1 MSAFERKVDISKPLS
16 VAGSMRPALSALP
29 ISGNDIASASPR
41 NPCGGGETPDRLD
54 RLNT

>member
-16 VAGSMRPALSALP
+16 VAGSIRPALSALP